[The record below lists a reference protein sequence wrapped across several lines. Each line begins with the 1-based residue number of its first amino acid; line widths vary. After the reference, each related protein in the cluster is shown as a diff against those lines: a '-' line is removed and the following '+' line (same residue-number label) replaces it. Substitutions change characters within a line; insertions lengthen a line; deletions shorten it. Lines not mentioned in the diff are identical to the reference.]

1 MKNFVRI
8 CLFLAIFSTFVLS
21 GCNNTPI
28 AASEDASVVNASTDV
43 PVQNAE
49 KIIVVHFH
57 GTQQCWSCIKVG
69 ELALKTIKEKFPQ
82 EYENGTIIF
91 KEING
96 ELPENHNTVM
106 KYQARGSSLF
116 VNAIVDGSDNISED
130 ITVWR
135 LISDENKFMN
145 YFQNKLNKLLGK

>member
-1 MKNFVRI
+1 MKNFVKI
-8 CLFLAIFSTFVLS
+8 GLFIAIFSTFVLS
-21 GCNNTPI
+21 GCNNAPI
-28 AASEDASVVNASTDV
+28 DDSGNASGLKSSTEV
-43 PVQNAE
+43 TAQKAE

-96 ELPENHNTVM
+96 ELPKNHNTVM

-135 LISDENKFMN
+135 LITDETQFMN
-145 YFQNKLNKLLGK
+145 YFQDKLNKLLGK